1 MPTNQEIMLLSAL
14 VLVFTYAKAW
24 AFRRWKISPA
34 VQLFIDWLIYLFF
47 MFLVT
52 AVLYNMTRAPMKT
65 ISPNTSNVIAA
76 QPIDA
81 RQSRKV

>member
-34 VQLFIDWLIYLFF
+34 MQLFID
-47 MFLVT
+47 
-52 AVLYNMTRAPMKT
+52 
-65 ISPNTSNVIAA
+65 
-76 QPIDA
+76 
-81 RQSRKV
+81 